1 GGPAD
6 GECGGAQ
13 RREVR
18 AGGGRGF
25 ARRGTHVGDV
35 GRQQREDASR
45 GERQQAGEKRQGQVD
60 DHPAGLDF
68 SVPSWRAQSRRRAGA
83 SSVQHSL
90 RTNRFISAWK
100 SKTCSQGGQSS
111 RCALTLRTSVSL
123 SSRSM

>member
-1 GGPAD
+1 MAARIGPTQGGQPVA
-6 GECGGAQ
+6 EGGL
-13 RREVR
+13 
-18 AGGGRGF
+18 G
-25 ARRGTHVGDV
+25 ARRGGTHVGDV
-35 GRQQREDASR
+35 GGDQREDAGR

-68 SVPSWRAQSRRRAGA
+68 SVPSWRTQSRRRAGA

-90 RTNRFISAWK
+90 RTKRFISAWK

-111 RCALTLRTSVSL
+111 RCALTLLTSVSL